1 MSKMSENESLAYH
14 AARLLI
20 LIEHCGKPQKSP
32 VSPGVEGR
40 TLLAK
45 LDFFLRYPNYL
56 EKAARILNKE
66 SIYLKAIKGEDD
78 TSQTVESKMVR
89 YRYGP
94 WDFTYYPVLA
104 YLVGKKLINIDTKS
118 NTEIFRITPQGEEI
132 VKALAESDE
141 YDDLLKRANAV
152 YKLFNTYKGNRLKD
166 FIYDNFPD
174 VVQRK
179 IGETIDPLKNILE
192 DND

>member
-1 MSKMSENESLAYH
+1 MSRVSPNESLAYH

-20 LIEHCGKPQKSP
+20 LIERCGKPQNSL
-32 VSPGVEGR
+32 VNPGIEGR

-56 EKAARILNKE
+56 KIAAEILGKENIYQKA
-66 SIYLKAIKGEDD
+66 LKVEDQ

-89 YRYGP
+89 YKYGP
-94 WDFTYYPVLA
+94 WDFTYYPVIA
-104 YLVGKKLINIDTKS
+104 YLVGKKLIDIDMKS
-118 NTEIFRITPQGEEI
+118 NTEIFRITGIGEEI
-132 VKALAESDE
+132 VRQLLESGE
-141 YDDLLKRANAV
+141 YDDLVNRANAV
-152 YKLFNTYKGNRLKD
+152 YKLFNSYKGNRLKD

-179 IGETIDPLKNILE
+179 VGEMIDPLKNELE
-192 DND
+192 EKD